1 MAGVSLMMGALGGAA
16 RAGEDLADK
25 RIDQLNRSEYAAER
39 DAANIRFQQMAND
52 FANQREKTRRGWQV
66 DDRNNERQ
74 YQQEL
79 GESNF
84 QKSVDPARIALIN
97 QANNLRTMG
106 DVAEAAKLDQMLAN
120 TGQTIANTAGTD
132 ARTTL
137 MSRPRTETVS
147 TGGEGGTGKQKPA
160 SSKEIDSMAQIVSG
174 MKSALTPMQQ
184 ESAQNTYWQIKVRAD
199 EIARDNPEFSAVQVV
214 DRAKRE
220 VDAAQNNTTGVKKED
235 DRSLFQKTKD
245 FFTGGDASASDN
257 NDGVVQ
263 SRNQVFDDVGAAR
276 NKAPDGDIG
285 KLEIG
290 TVIKRG
296 DGKLPVRLMPNGK
309 WEDIIP
315 GMDRRQDKQES
326 VSTPKP
332 ANTGNGR
339 TYSTIQVSPGIPK
352 PAPRVSLMAPGL
364 IEQTKKQIQDNAN
377 RAVTPEP
384 SLAPVSASPSEINQE
399 SVTDIRAA
407 KDAGNAEIEKMIA
420 ERRAEKTPAK
430 PAAQTAQEQ
439 IKSEWEEVTRLN
451 ERKIVDEFGQ
461 GIPFE
466 EKAANEQRMREL
478 VQQIAK
484 RSGTNW
490 RDIAK
495 RVDSDYASL
504 REQAKG
510 AFERDGERAVGIS
523 GANQSV
529 TEDALLPPAEG
540 MKQRAEETKKE
551 SGGMDFAQLEKV
563 LTANAD
569 KNFVQRILHPESSPQ
584 LDMGNG
590 QHATHLM
597 SYGEADG
604 KYIVFPT
611 VQMDNGKLKN
621 YGDQAF
627 DRAMKSGEYISFDNE
642 KDAEWFSKNYKQYW
656 EKNEKEPGTP
666 AKTVTEPAKQ
676 EPRAMPEQLPPEQDM
691 KGIRDEL
698 YGRMSLLHG
707 KIVEDKTGKQSK
719 ELAAEREA
727 LIQEIA
733 EKTNMPVDEVRKNA
747 DENLD
752 LQKAFWA
759 DDDTEK
765 TRSSK
770 LIVDSAES
778 TLDKI
783 EKLIEQGSSPDDFI
797 PEIESAQK
805 NIREHGAEPK
815 PRKLIPSKF
824 K

>member
-1 MAGVSLMMGALGGAA
+1 MGVSLMMGALGGAA
-16 RAGEDLADK
+16 RAGEDLADR
-25 RIDQLNRSEYAAER
+25 RIDQINRSEYAAER

-52 FANQREKTRRGWQV
+52 FANQRMDKAHAQKREDTLDERQY
-66 DDRNNERQ
+66 NERQ
-74 YQQEL
+74 AAE
-79 GESNF
+79 NF
-84 QKSVDPARIALIN
+84 RNSVDLNRIEQIEN
-97 QANNLRTMG
+97 ANNHRTKVSLMG
-106 DVAEAAKLDQMLAN
+106 AANYDSKVLDNEKAKRDIERLQIENARNSMAENKVVSEGGGGGSGERPKHLNFDKVDAKL
-120 TGQTIANTAGTD
+120 
-132 ARTTL
+132 
-137 MSRPRTETVS
+137 
-147 TGGEGGTGKQKPA
+147 
-160 SSKEIDSMAQIVSG
+160 KEFSG
-174 MKSALTPMQQ
+174 MKNALTSSELTAKTNAYADMLRIADDYARKNPDAT
-184 ESAQNTYWQIKVRAD
+184 EAQVALF
-199 EIARDNPEFSAVQVV
+199 ARDQYVSTQT
-214 DRAKRE
+214 
-220 VDAAQNNTTGVKKED
+220 NTTGAQKGED
-235 DRSLFQKTKD
+235 N
-245 FFTGGDASASDN
+245 GI
-257 NDGVVQ
+257 VM
-263 SRNQVFDDVGAAR
+263 SRNAVFDDVGAAR
-276 NKAPDGDIG
+276 SKAPDGDIG
-285 KLEIG
+285 KLEVG

-309 WEDIIP
+309 WEEIIP
-315 GMDRRQDKQES
+315 GMDRRPNKEEA
-326 VSTPKP
+326 TPRSAP
-332 ANTGNGR
+332 ANIGTGR
-339 TYSTIQVSPGIPK
+339 THRIIQTSPAIP
-352 PAPRVSLMAPGL
+352 RQELGVSLMSPGARERDAK
-364 IEQTKKQIQDNAN
+364 IQSQIQDNAS

-384 SLAPVSASPSEINQE
+384 MLAPVPAGSSEINQQPI
-399 SVTDIRAA
+399 TDVRAA
-407 KDAGNAEIEKMIA
+407 RDAGNAEIEKMIA
-420 ERRAEKTPAK
+420 ERRAEKTPTK
-430 PAAQTAQEQ
+430 PATQSVPEQ
-439 IKSEWEEVTRLN
+439 SKSEWEEVTRLN

-504 REQAKG
+504 RQQARS

-529 TEDALLPPAEG
+529 TEDAPLPPAEG
-540 MKQRAEETKKE
+540 MKQRAEEPKPAAETPPLSPLPASDQTPE
-551 SGGMDFAQLEKV
+551 N
-563 LTANAD
+563 TA
-569 KNFVQRILHPESSPQ
+569 
-584 LDMGNG
+584 
-590 QHATHLM
+590 
-597 SYGEADG
+597 
-604 KYIVFPT
+604 
-611 VQMDNGKLKN
+611 
-621 YGDQAF
+621 
-627 DRAMKSGEYISFDNE
+627 
-642 KDAEWFSKNYKQYW
+642 
-656 EKNEKEPGTP
+656 TP
-666 AKTVTEPAKQ
+666 EPAQ
-676 EPRAMPEQLPPEQDM
+676 PEPEPRAMPEQLPPEQDM

-707 KIVEDKTGKQSK
+707 KIVEDKAGKQSK